1 MKDHLMRG
9 LEALFALMESRK
21 KRKNLPLV
29 IEGLEDRVTPAFDM
43 TIGAGANA
51 GVNVQRVGNVTT
63 VTANATGALVS
74 VNFLAAEFAAGNDVI
89 IDNGSGTAT
98 PAEVGAIVWTAPLA
112 LGAIPSSGLGRTLT
126 IRQDPTTTTG
136 SISLGTGLTAFI
148 TGNQQNNINLI
159 VNAHGGPNYLGGPKI
174 DIHGDAN
181 TGINNITLDTIVTVG
196 GVSTGV
202 GHVAVD
208 SLFTALGNISIDSNL
223 VVVGDGIGTDGFSS
237 ANGNIFINTLN
248 GTGQVVFNN
257 ADNELSAPLGS
268 ISVTGNMAVD
278 SAGNNLTLVSNS
290 SVTVS
295 GTFGDPSGNQTFGTV
310 TINSAGPVGAPS
322 SINFNGPVGLDGFV
336 SISPTGNTYN
346 LNLLGGGYFNG
357 ILGNPTTFDTLGVIT
372 IGNGTQDIFTFESGV
387 SLAVASPQVGGA
399 PFVNAIIRTPGEI
412 IELLDAALVN
422 AVVLDTTN
430 NGLVPAGG
438 NITIDDMLAHAVT
451 TTGLSTLSLNGG
463 SSGDVKI
470 NAPLSGS
477 VAVTIQNSGTTEF
490 NAPVNLT
497 GLSINNTTST
507 VTFQAP
513 GSAATAL
520 LPAVSGMVL
529 GSLTMQSGRNFQV
542 VFANPSIAT
551 NIPAY
556 SITGSPVGSET
567 LRFVGPG
574 PVTIQPTS
582 SGANF
587 TGRVSVEG
595 GVLTVNGNYSTINF
609 DLKGGTTGGTGSV
622 NSLNS
627 IAPISSVI
635 APGGSGTVGTFT
647 ASTLN
652 LNDSSTLSV
661 DLAMGS
667 GDRLIT
673 NNQPILNGAR
683 LTGTV
688 TFSSMKTG
696 TTYTILTN
704 NSNQPVLGIFA
715 GLPQGGTTQIGNQIF
730 SINYLAGDGN
740 DISLTAVTGSN
751 TPIGNTPNERYVSY
765 LFLTIMGRQA
775 TSNELSLY
783 SSRLDQGASRNSVA
797 ASIYNSVE
805 QQNNQVQGY
814 FQQFL
819 KRNGNSSEIS
829 RFVNSLRAGAS
840 ANSVIS
846 TFILSR
852 EYQAAFSVRQFI
864 PQFVRSLYINLLG
877 RNPDAAGFATN
888 CNALRTGVTREALV
902 LSFLNSTEYISRQVR
917 IQYQS
922 QLGFS
927 PNQSSLNF
935 WVNQMR
941 ANGIGSL
948 VVGLAASNS
957 AFQRAQGNSV

>member
-9 LEALFALMESRK
+9 LEALFALMESRT
-21 KRKNLPLV
+21 KRRTLPPV

-51 GVNVQRVGNVTT
+51 GVTVARAGSLTT

-74 VNFLAAEFAAGNDVI
+74 VDFLEAEFAAGNDVI
-89 IDNGSGTAT
+89 IDNGNGTAT

-181 TGINNITLDTIVTVG
+181 SGINNITLDTIVTAG
-196 GVSTGV
+196 GVNTGV

-208 SLFTALGNISIDSNL
+208 SLFTALGNITIDSNL
-223 VVVGDGIGTDGFSS
+223 VVVGDGTGTDGFSS
-237 ANGNIFINTLN
+237 ANGSIAITTLN
-248 GTGQVVFNN
+248 GTGQVVFAN
-257 ADNELSAPLGS
+257 ADNQLSAPLGS
-268 ISVTGNMAVD
+268 ISVSGNMAVD

-290 SVTVS
+290 NVTVS
-295 GTFGDPSGNQTFGTV
+295 GNFGDPSGVLTFGTV
-310 TINSAGPVGAPS
+310 TINSAGPIGTPS

-336 SISPTGNTYN
+336 STAPSGNTYN

-357 ILGNPTTFDTLGVIT
+357 ILGKATTFDTLGVIS

-387 SLAVASPQVGGA
+387 SLTVASPQVGGA
-399 PFVNAIIRTPGEI
+399 PIVNATIRTPGEI

-463 SSGDVKI
+463 SSGEVKI

-529 GSLTMQSGRNFQV
+529 GNLTMQSGRSFQV

-595 GVLTVNGNYSTINF
+595 GVLSVNGNYSTINF

-627 IAPISSVI
+627 IVPISSVI

-688 TFSSMKTG
+688 TFNSMKTG
-696 TTYTILTN
+696 TIYTIVTN

-775 TSNELSLY
+775 TSSELSLY
-783 SSRLDQGASRNSVA
+783 SSRLNQGASRNSVA

-829 RFVNSLRAGAS
+829 RFVSSLRAGAS

-852 EYQAAFSVRQFI
+852 EYQIANPPIQ
-864 PQFVRSLYINLLG
+864 QFVRSLYINLLG
-877 RNPDAAGFATN
+877 RNPDAAGFAAN
-888 CNALRTGVTREALV
+888 CNALRTGVTRQALV
-902 LSFLNSTEYISRQVR
+902 LSFLNSTEYINRQVR
-917 IQYQS
+917 SQYQS
-922 QLGFS
+922 QLGFL